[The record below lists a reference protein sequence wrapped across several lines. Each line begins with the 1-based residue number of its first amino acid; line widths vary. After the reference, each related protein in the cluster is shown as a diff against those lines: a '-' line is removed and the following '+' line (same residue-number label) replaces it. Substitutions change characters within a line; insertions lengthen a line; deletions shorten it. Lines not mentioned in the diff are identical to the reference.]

1 MSLIPVSKNNP
12 LTVLPKIR
20 TISSMVIIPFKSKSK
35 RLKTTIEINEEF
47 TMKLL
52 FFSCIRTPNKGA
64 EERKNMD
71 LMLSF
76 IVKVAKYEFG
86 EKLVQILFEKFLE

>member
-1 MSLIPVSKNNP
+1 
-12 LTVLPKIR
+12 
-20 TISSMVIIPFKSKSK
+20 
-35 RLKTTIEINEEF
+35 
-47 TMKLL
+47 
-52 FFSCIRTPNKGA
+52 
-64 EERKNMD
+64 MD